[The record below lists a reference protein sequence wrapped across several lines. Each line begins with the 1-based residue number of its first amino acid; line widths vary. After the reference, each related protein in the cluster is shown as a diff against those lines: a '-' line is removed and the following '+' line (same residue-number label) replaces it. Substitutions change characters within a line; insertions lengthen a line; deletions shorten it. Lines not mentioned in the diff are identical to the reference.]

1 MVTMKVLSAIVVI
14 AFVVC
19 GVSSQSFS
27 QQDQRYIESYR
38 YLNRHEN
45 QRELHRPESR
55 QQYYYIQQSQQ
66 NVNDNV
72 QHRHQSQNNQES
84 LRNYNDYNPVSRYNN
99 QQNMRAPEYQ
109 QDPNRKVIYQAV
121 PYPVPVPDNQYHHA
135 QKQADDPA
143 FEIQQAIPIYMAR
156 QIYQLSQGGAW
167 KLISEE
173 EIRNPGP
180 DANFNQR
187 LLPPLFVQY
196 PAVTVNHHRH

>member
-1 MVTMKVLSAIVVI
+1 
-14 AFVVC
+14 
-19 GVSSQSFS
+19 
-27 QQDQRYIESYR
+27 
-38 YLNRHEN
+38 
-45 QRELHRPESR
+45 
-55 QQYYYIQQSQQ
+55 
-66 NVNDNV
+66 
-72 QHRHQSQNNQES
+72 
-84 LRNYNDYNPVSRYNN
+84 
-99 QQNMRAPEYQ
+99 MRAPEYQ

-180 DANFNQR
+180 DSNFNQR